1 MILNLNK
8 FGKFKNRSFEISDG
22 ITLFYGE
29 NESGKTTIFDSLM
42 LLLSENKKTSSFAKQ
57 IKSRY
62 GDDIDI
68 YLEPEIEPSKKMHP
82 QSYSNLYAIRQSEII
97 FEMSDSKKDSKDWE
111 SEIKKKLFSSDIDIG
126 KIISE
131 IKAEYSGKSQTSI
144 PSLLKNLK
152 YRKEEIKDELN
163 ELYDKA
169 NTEVNKKD
177 NLKEL
182 NEELSKNDILIK
194 EKIAEYGKINETINS
209 QKSSELKNIKL
220 ELIKLINDFN
230 KKDKFL
236 SENIYLKED
245 HSPKINEIS
254 KKIDDSQNNI
264 SYLNGKIETIKKS
277 VEEKNNTDYESRK
290 IRIDRAIK
298 KIDDLMKKNH
308 KIPKAVFLSIIVVIA
323 SFLSLYFKNPYW
335 FLIILPSIP
344 FMFIKEGNNDKTIND
359 ILDTLPELSIRSGDL
374 ELSSLKDIL
383 TKELAKI
390 ELILSKNDDEEL
402 NNYIKELESNMQNL
416 DIYNKELS
424 IFFKKLNVRDKE
436 NYYEIKSGYDSIY
449 KNTEEIF
456 SKLMMEAKKLG
467 FKDIATLEADC
478 FRVLKELDEKG
489 INPDNFNEMELRN
502 LENRLKELEKEIKYI
517 ENNMNKILSNISYI
531 KGELNSAD
539 YVHNNIVELESEL
552 KKNDEEIIELNKK
565 RNALELLE
573 NMLSK
578 INKKNDDIFE
588 SLSNEAKVLYNHI
601 TGKDLS
607 DNGIM
612 MSGFDK
618 NKIMVKD
625 KQNESRNVELL
636 SSATKDAVYIA
647 MRLSILTKIH
657 EAGRLIL
664 LDDPFITFDNKR
676 TKEAL
681 SFIKEYS
688 KKYQIPVAIFTKDI
702 FIRDIIKGYE
712 EAVIHELS

>member
-1 MILNLNK
+1 MI
-8 FGKFKNRSFEISDG
+8 R
-22 ITLFYGE
+22 T
-29 NESGKTTIFDSLM
+29 FD
-42 LLLSENKKTSSFAKQ
+42 FAKVP
-57 IKSRY
+57 IA
-62 GDDIDI
+62 DI
-68 YLEPEIEPSKKMHP
+68 
-82 QSYSNLYAIRQSEII
+82 
-97 FEMSDSKKDSKDWE
+97 
-111 SEIKKKLFSSDIDIG
+111 
-126 KIISE
+126 
-131 IKAEYSGKSQTSI
+131 
-144 PSLLKNLK
+144 
-152 YRKEEIKDELN
+152 
-163 ELYDKA
+163 
-169 NTEVNKKD
+169 
-177 NLKEL
+177 
-182 NEELSKNDILIK
+182 
-194 EKIAEYGKINETINS
+194 
-209 QKSSELKNIKL
+209 
-220 ELIKLINDFN
+220 
-230 KKDKFL
+230 
-236 SENIYLKED
+236 
-245 HSPKINEIS
+245 
-254 KKIDDSQNNI
+254 
-264 SYLNGKIETIKKS
+264 
-277 VEEKNNTDYESRK
+277 
-290 IRIDRAIK
+290 
-298 KIDDLMKKNH
+298 
-308 KIPKAVFLSIIVVIA
+308 
-323 SFLSLYFKNPYW
+323 
-335 FLIILPSIP
+335 
-344 FMFIKEGNNDKTIND
+344 IND

-436 NYYEIKSGYDSIY
+436 NYYEIKSDYDSIY

>member
-8 FGKFKNRSFEISDG
+8 FGKFKNKSFEISDG
-22 ITLFYGE
+22 LTLFYGE

-82 QSYSNLYAIRQSEII
+82 QSYNNLYAIRQSEII

-131 IKAEYSGKSQTSI
+131 IKSEYSGKSQNSI
-144 PSLLKNLK
+144 PSILKNLK

-163 ELYDKA
+163 ELYSKA

-182 NEELSKNDILIK
+182 NEEYNKNDILIK
-194 EKIAEYGKINETINS
+194 EKIAEYTKLSETINS
-209 QKSSELKNIKL
+209 QKNSELKNVKL
-220 ELIKLINDFN
+220 ELIKLITDFN

-245 HSPKINEIS
+245 HSPKINDIT
-254 KKIDDSQNNI
+254 KKIEDSQNNI
-264 SYLNGKIETIKKS
+264 SYINGKIEALKKS
-277 VEEKNNTDYESRK
+277 EEEKNNTDYESRK

-298 KIDDLMKKNH
+298 KIDDLIKKNY
-308 KIPKAVFLSIIVVIA
+308 KIPKAVFLGIIVIIA
-323 SFLSLYFKNPYW
+323 SFLSFYFKNPYW

-344 FMFIKEGNNDKTIND
+344 FMFIKDSNNDKTIND
-359 ILDTLPELSIRSGDL
+359 ILYALPELNIDNYNL
-374 ELSSLKDIL
+374 DISSLKDIL
-383 TKELAKI
+383 TKELVKI
-390 ELILSKNDDEEL
+390 ELILSKNDGEEL
-402 NNYIKELESNMQNL
+402 NNYIKELEDNMQKL
-416 DIYNKELS
+416 EIYNKELS
-424 IFFKKLNVRDKE
+424 NFFRKINVRDKE
-436 NYYEIKSGYDSIY
+436 NYYEIKSDYDSVY
-449 KNTEEIF
+449 KSTEELF
-456 SKLMMEAKKLG
+456 SKLMTEAKKLG

-478 FRVLKELDEKG
+478 FRVLKELDDKG
-489 INPDNFNEMELRN
+489 INPETFNEMELRN

-517 ENNMNKILSNISYI
+517 ENNMNKILSNMSYI
-531 KGELNSAD
+531 KGELSSAD
-539 YVHNNIVELESEL
+539 DVHSNIIELESEL
-552 KKNDEEIIELNKK
+552 KKNDEEIKELNKK
-565 RNALELLE
+565 RSALELLE

-578 INKKNDDIFE
+578 INKKNDDIFD

-607 DNGIM
+607 DDGII

-636 SSATKDAVYIA
+636 SSATKDAVYIS

-664 LDDPFITFDNKR
+664 LDDPFITFDNNR

-681 SFIKEYS
+681 SFIREYS
-688 KKYQIPVAIFTKDI
+688 KKYKIPVAIFTKDI
-702 FIRDIIKGYE
+702 FIRDTMREYE